1 MDDVKIIEDILMGHS
16 NEFEFLILKYQSQ
29 LFGTIISIVKNSD
42 VTEEILQDSFVT
54 AFEKLETL
62 RNRNYFYAWIKK
74 IAINKSFLYL
84 HHNKKN
90 VDSSEEVLDLFENDN
105 GINIDR
111 PFNKSPETLLLNK
124 EMSKYIK
131 RFVDA
136 LPDRLR
142 NVIILRE
149 VEGLSYEEISEVMK
163 IPVGTVRS
171 RLHYAREIIK
181 DRLINQGL
189 ADGMQ
194 AIS

>member
-1 MDDVKIIEDILMGHS
+1 
-16 NEFEFLILKYQSQ
+16 
-29 LFGTIISIVKNSD
+29 
-42 VTEEILQDSFVT
+42 
-54 AFEKLETL
+54 
-62 RNRNYFYAWIKK
+62 
-74 IAINKSFLYL
+74 
-84 HHNKKN
+84 
-90 VDSSEEVLDLFENDN
+90 
-105 GINIDR
+105 
-111 PFNKSPETLLLNK
+111 
-124 EMSKYIK
+124 MSKYIK

>member
-1 MDDVKIIEDILMGHS
+1 MDDIKIIENILMGS
-16 NEFEFLILKYQSQ
+16 IDEFELLILKYQNQ
-29 LFGTIISIVKNSD
+29 LFATVISIVKNSD
-42 VTEEILQDSFVT
+42 VSEEILQDSFVT

-62 RNRNYFYAWIKK
+62 KNRNYFYPWLKK
-74 IAINKSFLYL
+74 IAINKSFLHL
-84 HHNKKN
+84 HHSKKS
-90 VDSSEEVLDLFENDN
+90 VGSSEEILDLFENGN
-105 GINIDR
+105 GIDIDR

-136 LPDRLR
+136 LPERLR
-142 NVIILRE
+142 SVIVLRE
-149 VEGLSYEEISEVMK
+149 VEGLSYEEISESMK

>member
-90 VDSSEEVLDLFENDN
+90 VDYSEEVLDLFENDN